1 MPMIDAAMID
11 RLIDAFDPESG
22 ALIVVPTHGGRRG
35 NPVLWSRRFFP
46 ELMAVAGDK
55 GGREILADY
64 PDAIAEVEL
73 GAAAAVDIDTPEALS
88 GIGGLPAS

>member
-64 PDAIAEVEL
+64 PDEIAE
-73 GAAAAVDIDTPEALS
+73 AAAVDIDTPEALS